1 MAWMDMNIVVSS
13 AGGVSQLAAIIRT
26 FLHLYVPVQHKHV
39 INTTKLGY
47 FMIAKVYFCT
57 AHKFSISIEF
67 SIYLDFIYTYTTYRY
82 NILSILFHICIVYST
97 FIRVCITVRISPTRF
112 HLDPIIL
119 LYNIYKSVKKNT
131 FMSKRHTTIIHVI
144 GIKYLYVYK
153 YGGQRV
159 ILFA

>member
-67 SIYLDFIYTYTTYRY
+67 SIYLYFIYTYTYIIY
-82 NILSILFHICIVYST
+82 CAYYLIYVYST

-119 LYNIYKSVKKNT
+119 LYNIYKSVKK
-131 FMSKRHTTIIHVI
+131 
-144 GIKYLYVYK
+144 KYIYE
-153 YGGQRV
+153 
-159 ILFA
+159 